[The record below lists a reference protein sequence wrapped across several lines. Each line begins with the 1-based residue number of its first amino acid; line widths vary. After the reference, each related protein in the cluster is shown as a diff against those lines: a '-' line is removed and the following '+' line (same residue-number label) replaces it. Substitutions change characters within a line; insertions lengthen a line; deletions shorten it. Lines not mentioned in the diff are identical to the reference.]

1 MQPEALLKK
10 HNLRKTS
17 GRLSVLQCFLECG
30 KALAHGEVQELV
42 GSEKLDRVTL
52 YRILQS
58 FEEKGLLHKVPDDQV
73 SVKYALCDHT
83 HNIDHT
89 HSDNH
94 AHFKC
99 NSCGDT
105 VCLEE
110 SSIPSINIPEGFQ
123 VNQSFLLF
131 EGLCNQCVS

>member
-1 MQPEALLKK
+1 MEALLKK

-30 KALAHGEVQELV
+30 KALSHGEVQELV
-42 GSEKLDRVTL
+42 GQKMDRVTL

-58 FEEKGLLHKVPDDQV
+58 FEENGLLHKVPDDQV
-73 SVKYALCDHT
+73 SVKYALCDHV
-83 HNIDHT
+83 HDLDHA

-110 SSIPSINIPEGFQ
+110 SSIPEINIPRGFQ
-123 VNQSFLLF
+123 VNQSFLLL
-131 EGLCNQCVS
+131 EGLCNECVD

>member
-1 MQPEALLKK
+1 MQAETLLKN

-17 GRLSVLQCFLECG
+17 GRLSVLQCFLKYG
-30 KALAHGEVQELV
+30 KALSHGEVQELV
-42 GSEKLDRVTL
+42 DEKMDRVTL

-83 HNIDHT
+83 HHL
-89 HSDNH
+89 HHAHADNH

-99 NSCGDT
+99 NTCGDT
-105 VCLEE
+105 VCLEG
-110 SSIPSINIPEGFQ
+110 SSIPEVTIPQGFQ
-123 VNQSFLLF
+123 VNGSFLLL
-131 EGLCNQCVS
+131 EGLCNQCVD

>member
-1 MQPEALLKK
+1 MQPERLLKK

-17 GRLSVLQCFLECG
+17 GRLSVLRCFLEYG
-30 KALAHGEVQELV
+30 KALSHGEVQDLV
-42 GSEKLDRVTL
+42 GKKVDRVTL

-73 SVKYALCDHT
+73 SVKYALCDHL
-83 HNIDHT
+83 HNVDHA

-110 SSIPSINIPEGFQ
+110 SAIPNIPTPKGFR
-123 VNQSFLLF
+123 VNESFLLLG
-131 EGLCNQCVS
+131 GLCDQCVR

>member
-1 MQPEALLKK
+1 MQPESILKN
-10 HNLRKTS
+10 HNLRKTG
-17 GRLSVLQCFLECG
+17 GRLSVLQCFLKYG
-30 KALAHGEVQELV
+30 KALSHGEVQELV
-42 GSEKLDRVTL
+42 EEKMDRVTL

-58 FEEKGLLHKVPDDQV
+58 FEEKGLVHKVPDDQV

-83 HNIDHT
+83 HQHHHA

-99 NSCGDT
+99 SSCGDT

-110 SSIPSINIPEGFQ
+110 SAIPAVHVPQGFK
-123 VNQSFLLF
+123 VHGSFLLL
-131 EGLCNQCVS
+131 EGLCDECIT